1 MATEFPSHPD
11 RRPAIVTGASS
22 GIGAATATALS
33 AAGFPVVLAA
43 RRVDRLEELAKV
55 IRANDGEV
63 AVVRLDVTDDESVG
77 AAFAAAQQAMGDIE
91 IVVSNAGDMVPAP
104 AESADTA
111 TFLRQLDTNLVG
123 AHRLVIEGLA
133 PMIARRRGDI
143 VLVTSQNA
151 ATPRPLVAAYNSSKA
166 GLESFGRTLQMELE
180 GTGVRASIVRPGPTF
195 TEMGWSWAPDLI
207 DRCLKDWKRW
217 GLLRHH
223 QYLPAESIAAA
234 VVNVVAAPRGTHL
247 SLVEV
252 NPEAP
257 IREAASPESVHE
269 SGESA

>member
-1 MATEFPSHPD
+1 MDDIAPHPE
-11 RRPAIVTGASS
+11 RRPALVTGASS

-33 AAGFPVVLAA
+33 ASGYPVVLAA
-43 RRVDRLEELAKV
+43 RRLERLEELAAV
-55 IRANDGEV
+55 LRSNGGEV

-77 AAFAAAQQAMGDIE
+77 TAAAAAREAMGDIE
-91 IVVSNAGDMVPAP
+91 ILVSNAGDMTPMPAQ
-104 AESADTA
+104 SADTA
-111 TFLRQLDTNLVG
+111 AFLRQLDTNLVG
-123 AHRLVIEGLA
+123 AHRLVIELLG
-133 PMIARRRGDI
+133 PMIERRRGDI

-151 ATPRPLVAAYNSSKA
+151 VSPRPLVGAYNASKA

-223 QYLPAESIAAA
+223 QYLPAESIAQA
-234 VVNVVAAPRGTHL
+234 VVSAATAPRGTHL

-257 IREAASPESVHE
+257 IRGDVP
-269 SGESA
+269 